1 MKRVIYLVILSI
13 IIYSCQKLELLEHS
27 NPLDDGRPFVSTSKS
42 DFITSTTAELYGVVI
57 DIGDASIT
65 SFGHC
70 WSTSAT
76 PTIDNMHQADD
87 NYTSSEFVTNVSG
100 LNPLT
105 KYYFRAFATNSIET
119 AYGDIL
125 SFTTNKVGEQ
135 PIVTTSSGSNITA
148 TSATLLGQIV
158 SVGDDTIFQHGH
170 CWSVNDTT
178 PTINDS
184 LTSLGA
190 TGVGPFT
197 SNVSNLFQNTS
208 YYYCA
213 YAISSF
219 GLVYGSVMSFSTTN
233 GEPTVVTIGSNNITA
248 STVDLEGDI
257 TGIGNA
263 SVTQHGHC
271 WSTSSSPTTND
282 DKTTLGIGSLGT
294 FTSNVPNLVQ
304 NTSYYYRAYSTNSFG
319 TVYGAEMTFIT
330 TNGEPTVVT
339 IGSNNI
345 TASTVDLE
353 GDITGIGDASVTQH
367 GHCWSTSSSP
377 TTNDDKTTLG
387 IGSLGTFTSNVPNL
401 VQNTSY
407 YYRAYSTNSFGTVY
421 GVEMTFST
429 PDGLPQVNIPFLTN
443 PISNLTATTVVIE
456 GEILL
461 LGDAP
466 VTQHGHCWSTSSIP
480 TINDDKTT
488 LGWGSLGSYT
498 SNVSNLLPNTFYY
511 YRAYATNNFG
521 TIYYGNNLTFNT
533 DDGLPL
539 IVNGG
544 STNITPTSVELT
556 GIITDIGDAP
566 ITEHGH
572 CWSTTN
578 LIPDINDDKTNLGSN
593 SSGSFISSINN
604 LTASTTYYYRAYAT
618 NNFGTAYGDMD
629 SVTTASGT
637 LYNTYICESFGGTFS
652 SNCTYMLQGWPTYQ
666 PWNIG
671 WGYQQSPSSSQF
683 GFQANQ
689 NSYNGWVEYEWYEN
703 DPGHIEVWIKDST
716 TTLLPDIY
724 IDGVLQS
731 ISTIITRVTIP
742 TGSSS
747 VGFWNVSWA
756 KIRTG
761 TIPSG
766 QHYVRFDW
774 PTQPGSPLLDL
785 RFDELEIWLY

>member
-304 NTSYYYRAYSTNSFG
+304 NTTYYYRAYATN
-319 TVYGAEMTFIT
+319 I
-330 TNGEPTVVT
+330 
-339 IGSNNI
+339 
-345 TASTVDLE
+345 
-353 GDITGIGDASVTQH
+353 
-367 GHCWSTSSSP
+367 
-377 TTNDDKTTLG
+377 
-387 IGSLGTFTSNVPNL
+387 
-401 VQNTSY
+401 
-407 YYRAYSTNSFGTVY
+407 FGTVY

-618 NNFGTAYGDMD
+618 NNFGTAYGDVD
-629 SVTTASGT
+629 SVTTASGA
-637 LYNTYICESFGGTFS
+637 LYSTYICESFGGTFS